1 MSGGMSLNTPT
12 LTLLV
17 VIAIIVVYCVA
28 FLPKVRRTLLGVV
41 ATRDGIGFLLYI
53 VVGLAFVLIGSWVL
67 VRTEVNEQLIVGL
80 GFLILGIV
88 IMVVG
93 RIDIGASEDVT
104 GLPAR
109 LLGLASMIMGLA
121 LLLSLAAG

>member
-1 MSGGMSLNTPT
+1 MFSGMSLNTPT
-12 LTLLV
+12 ITPLV
-17 VIAIIVVYCVA
+17 AVAIIVVCCVA
-28 FLPKVRRTLLGVV
+28 FLPKVRRKLLGVV

-67 VRTEVNEQLIVGL
+67 EWKEVNEQLIVGL

-93 RIDIGASEDVT
+93 RIDIGASEAVT

-109 LLGLASMIMGLA
+109 LLGLAAVFMGLA
-121 LLLSLAAG
+121 LLLVLAVG

>member
-1 MSGGMSLNTPT
+1 MFVGMTLDAPT
-12 LTLLV
+12 ITLLV
-17 VIAIIVVYCVA
+17 AIAIIVVCCVA
-28 FLPKVRRTLLGVV
+28 FPKVRRKLLGVV

-53 VVGLAFVLIGSWVL
+53 VVGLAFVLIVNWAVDWK
-67 VRTEVNEQLIVGL
+67 EVNEQLVVGL

-88 IMVVG
+88 VMVVG

-109 LLGLASMIMGLA
+109 LIGLAAAIMGLA